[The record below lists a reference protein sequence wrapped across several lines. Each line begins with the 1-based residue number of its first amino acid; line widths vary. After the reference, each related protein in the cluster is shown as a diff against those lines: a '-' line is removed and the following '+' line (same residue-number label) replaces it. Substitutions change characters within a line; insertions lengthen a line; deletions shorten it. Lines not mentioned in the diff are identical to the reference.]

1 MTRDL
6 ALLADRRAGI
16 AALLGTLLLEE
27 PGPHLADLVSAVP
40 SLGPLADGDPVL
52 PSEYERVFLRG
63 VPLHESVFRSD
74 DGQQGGEHVSV
85 LAARYVRLGF
95 DEAQQGRWRVAGID
109 HIGLHL
115 RCLAELCRAE
125 AKAWRSGTPDEAVA
139 AIEVERSFL
148 ADHVAP
154 WATVAL
160 EAAEHVAT
168 GGPYQPLLHAAIEF
182 LDEEYNRLR
191 PAPDLGRVL
200 AAAGDDGRHAGVGA
214 GDGDG
219 GIAAGRTGGTVAT
232 ALGPQR
238 LARVLLAPAA
248 CGAWIGR
255 DTIAAAAAAIG
266 APWRPLDT
274 RGSLRLLISSAL
286 DSGELAVLLGPLAQS
301 LRAAADHHQASALA
315 SPGNADTSQRWAS
328 VAGAMAARLER
339 IAADGLADNQS
350 GAAETL
356 TVAGADTAELADTLD
371 RIVVEL
377 RASGFTVDRHATRYE
392 PR

>member
-1 MTRDL
+1 MTGDL

-40 SLGPLADGDPVL
+40 SLGALADGDPAL

-109 HIGLHL
+109 HLGLHL
-115 RCLAELCRAE
+115 RCFAELCRAE
-125 AKAWRSGTPDEAVA
+125 AQAWRSGTPDEEVA
-139 AIEVERSFL
+139 AVEVERSFL

-200 AAAGDDGRHAGVGA
+200 AATGDDGQRAAAGA
-214 GDGDG
+214 G
-219 GIAAGRTGGTVAT
+219 AGGTAAI
-232 ALGPQR
+232 ALGPHR

-248 CGAWIGR
+248 CGAWIDR
-255 DTIAAAAAAIG
+255 DTISAAAAAIG

-274 RGSLRLLISSAL
+274 RGSLRLLINSAL
-286 DSGELAVLLGPLAQS
+286 DSGELASLLGPLARS

-315 SPGNADTSQRWAS
+315 SPGNAETSQRWAS

-356 TVAGADTAELADTLD
+356 TVAGVDTAELADTLD

-377 RASGFTVDRHATRYE
+377 RANGFTVDRHVDRHVTRHE

>member
-1 MTRDL
+1 MTGDL

-40 SLGPLADGDPVL
+40 SLGALADGDPVL

-109 HIGLHL
+109 HLGLHL
-115 RCLAELCRAE
+115 RCFAELCRAE
-125 AKAWRSGTPDEAVA
+125 AEAWRSGTPDEAVA
-139 AIEVERSFL
+139 AVEAERSFL

-168 GGPYQPLLHAAIEF
+168 GGPYRPLLHAAIEF
-182 LDEEYNRLR
+182 LDEEYDRLR
-191 PAPDLGRVL
+191 PAPDLGSVL
-200 AAAGDDGRHAGVGA
+200 AAGGDDVRGA
-214 GDGDG
+214 GAGAG
-219 GIAAGRTGGTVAT
+219 GMAAT
-232 ALGPQR
+232 AMGPQR

-255 DTIAAAAAAIG
+255 DTIAAAATAIG

-274 RGSLRLLISSAL
+274 RGSVRLLISSAL
-286 DSGELAVLLGPLAQS
+286 DSGELAVLLGPLARS
-301 LRAAADHHQASALA
+301 LRAASDAHQASALA
-315 SPGNADTSQRWAS
+315 SPGNADTAQRWAS
-328 VAGAMAARLER
+328 LAGAMAARLER

-350 GAAETL
+350 AAAETL
-356 TVAGADTAELADTLD
+356 TVAGVDVAKLADTLD

-377 RASGFTVDRHATRYE
+377 RASGFTVDRHADRHVTRHE

>member
-52 PSEYERVFLRG
+52 RSEYARVFLRG

-95 DEAQQGRWRVAGID
+95 DEAEQGRWRVAGID
-109 HIGLHL
+109 HLGLHL
-115 RCLAELCRAE
+115 RCVAELCRAE
-125 AKAWRSGTPDEAVA
+125 AQAWRSGTPDEAVA
-139 AIEVERSFL
+139 AVEVERSFL

-160 EAAEHVAT
+160 AAAEHVAA

-182 LDEEYNRLR
+182 LDEEYDRLR
-191 PAPDLGRVL
+191 PAPDLVRVL
-200 AAAGDDGRHAGVGA
+200 AATGDDGRRAGA
-214 GDGDG
+214 GADDG
-219 GIAAGRTGGTVAT
+219 GIARGRTGGTVAT

-248 CGAWIGR
+248 CGSWIGR

-315 SPGNADTSQRWAS
+315 APGNADTSQRWAS
-328 VAGAMAARLER
+328 AAEAMAARLER

-356 TVAGADTAELADTLD
+356 TVAGADAAELADTLD

-377 RASGFTVDRHATRYE
+377 RASGFTVDRHE
-392 PR
+392 PRHEPR